1 MDVLDGRF
9 FRREASILNRKPNEN
24 NGFDTFTQWRSWD
37 RDPLRLLFFP
47 GKSRVK
53 RVFGMDV
60 FWTDVSDGCF
70 PVADRSASKTDSG
83 GKSAMPPERAVSVR
97 CGYNATRKS
106 GNRLI
111 YHHPPVRSKFDRVDG
126 VSVRRQMFTTQEGP
140 ARKPKI
146 GP

>member
-60 FWTDVSDGCF
+60 FGRTF
-70 PVADRSASKTDSG
+70 PMDAFRSQTGARRKPITVENPPCHPKERFPFG
-83 GKSAMPPERAVSVR
+83 AVTMPPERAETASFLIIHPLEVNSTVWTVSQCVGK
-97 CGYNATRKS
+97 CSPLRKDPRES
-106 GNRLI
+106 
-111 YHHPPVRSKFDRVDG
+111 
-126 VSVRRQMFTTQEGP
+126 
-140 ARKPKI
+140 PK
-146 GP
+146 